1 MATHLSGLALVFTSY
16 NCPAAAESAILV
28 RIHSARAREGSM
40 ALILVID
47 DDDLVS
53 RTLQRALKIYD
64 YQVMTASSG
73 IEGLQLA
80 RRHRPDL
87 FILDIMMPGV
97 DG

>member
-1 MATHLSGLALVFTSY
+1 
-16 NCPAAAESAILV
+16 
-28 RIHSARAREGSM
+28 M

-73 IEGLQLA
+73 IEGLQLSLI
-80 RRHRPDL
+80 H
-87 FILDIMMPGV
+87 I
-97 DG
+97 